1 MPLTN
6 DNIRDAVLR
15 YEREYDRYS
24 KLADV
29 VYERCLRIVDESGV
43 RATVQRRTK
52 KPQSLRK
59 KLLRI
64 QRKTPADPRFSTIDD
79 VFANMG
85 DLSAVRVGPYLESD
99 RALIVEE

>member
-52 KPQSLRK
+52 KPQRPPK
-59 KLLRI
+59 EA
-64 QRKTPADPRFSTIDD
+64 PADSEKDP
-79 VFANMG
+79 G
-85 DLSAVRVGPYLESD
+85 
-99 RALIVEE
+99 